1 MTKNVSMAL
10 DNLTIKLDEL
20 VDELEK
26 SDISANDK
34 HEIAHVYYNVLQFI
48 KKENFEHNLSVLNND
63 VVKRKFNLHD
73 LDL

>member
-1 MTKNVSMAL
+1 MKPNVSKAL

-26 SDISANDK
+26 SELSQDDK
-34 HEIAHVYYNVLQFI
+34 IEQAHVYYNILKFI
-48 KKENFEHNLSVLNND
+48 KKEDFEHNLAVLNND